1 MFIYEK
7 DGKLNIMVVG
17 GKPAAEGTTPD
28 VVIEPAD
35 DGEGNIVAKVTVNG
49 KEVSTSTFTLEAATA
64 ETLGGIKVGTG
75 LTIDESG
82 VLSVG

>member
-1 MFIYEK
+1 MFIYER

-17 GKPAAEGTTPD
+17 GKPAEEGRTPD
-28 VVIEPAD
+28 IVIEPVE
-35 DGEGNIVAKVTVNG
+35 DGEGATVAKVTVNG
-49 KEVSTSTFTLEAATA
+49 KEVSTGTFTLEAATA
-64 ETLGGIKVGTG
+64 DTLGGVKVGTG